1 MGSQSPFQ
9 VAPFVAD
16 VTPRLGDTLV
26 FGLAADPTVAV
37 IEHPLLAKG
46 VVLRDAGGTYVLCA
60 LDWCALGN
68 DAYDLFRDRI
78 AQAAGTSPSHVA
90 VHTVQQHTAPGVD
103 INAQRLLDREKDAP
117 RCTTPDSPEAA
128 PGGAA
133 AAVHA
138 AKWRSVPPAGTGG
151 AGVDRAAPPRRIRQ
165 PDGTLLARYSRANDP
180 AHRMAPE

>member
-1 MGSQSPFQ
+1 MTPQTPHSMGSQSAFQ

-26 FGLAADPTVAV
+26 FGLDADSTVAV

-60 LDWCALGN
+60 LDWCTLGN
-68 DAYDLFRDRI
+68 DAYDLFRARI
-78 AQAAGTSPSHVA
+78 ARAAAPGARSSLSPSQVA

-117 RCTTPDSPEAA
+117 RCTNPDFLEAA
-128 PGGAA
+128 TERVA
-133 AAVHA
+133 AAVHGA
-138 AKWRSVPPAGTGG
+138 QWR
-151 AGVDRAAPPRRIRQ
+151 
-165 PDGTLLARYSRANDP
+165 
-180 AHRMAPE
+180 

>member
-1 MGSQSPFQ
+1 MTPQTPHSMGSQSAFQ

-26 FGLAADPTVAV
+26 FGLDADSTVAV

-90 VHTVQQHTAPGVD
+90 VHTVQQHTAPGMD
-103 INAQRLLDREKDAP
+103 LNAQRRRPEGTRIGRRRLPGAP
-117 RCTTPDSPEAA
+117 TRTSL
-128 PGGAA
+128 
-133 AAVHA
+133 
-138 AKWRSVPPAGTGG
+138 RPPPSGS
-151 AGVDRAAPPRRIRQ
+151 PPRSTA
-165 PDGTLLARYSRANDP
+165 PSGGVSPTSARAGRW
-180 AHRMAPE
+180 